1 MTEKPILFSGPMVK
15 AILDGRKTMTRRVL
29 KPQPIWSDGGSI
41 NDGGG
46 QMDYI
51 EPHWARE
58 PKLAYAP
65 GDLLWVRE
73 TWAEACELDENDKP
87 ATDMRTYYRADG
99 EPFSR
104 YLDPDTD
111 EWREGIKW
119 RPSIFMPRW
128 ASRISLRVTAVKVE
142 RLQDISED
150 DAKAEGIFQ
159 TKAGSW
165 SAVEDYSPLAGTS
178 PVGGFY
184 CLWTAINGEG
194 AWDANPWV
202 MAVSFERVKP

>member
-150 DAKAEGIFQ
+150 DAKAEG
-159 TKAGSW
+159 
-165 SAVEDYSPLAGTS
+165 SPLGMIYERETPTHHAG
-178 PVGGFY
+178 FRD
-184 CLWTAINGEG
+184 LWNSINGPG
-194 AWDANPWV
+194 AWEANPWC
-202 MAVSFERVKP
+202 AAYSFERVKP